1 MEYSF
6 DIVTLG
12 VLAFLVMKKYLS
24 KIHLNV
30 AFVGFMALA
39 LVIKYVVLHEVILDK
54 KTSYGDLNYL
64 SETELYLLPNLRFG
78 AALYYPIWAPY
89 FRTIIKHREKTD
101 KYFPL
106 HKRIVETKEEC
117 NGDFLSCAEYVRA
130 LTAALRVSIITDS
143 ELRELNGLL
152 LDKKNESQIT
162 CDTYGDF
169 SRMYDS
175 VIRANKS
182 YREDDLFVESFT
194 DKTYEL
200 AMNCASPTS
209 RMIHN
214 IFSKRN
220 VNKSN
225 FKNVYRR
232 VCSSSK
238 AEKACNFLN
247 KLININ
253 QKKPAEAWTEHR
265 V

>member
-106 HKRIVETKEEC
+106 RKRIIETKKEC
-117 NGDFLSCAEYVRA
+117 NGEFLSCDGYVRA

-143 ELRELNGLL
+143 ESRELDDLL

-162 CDTYGDF
+162 CDTYGWF
-169 SRMYDS
+169 SRLYDS
-175 VIRANKS
+175 AIKANKS
-182 YREDDLFVESFT
+182 YNKKDLFVERFAN
-194 DKTYEL
+194 KTYEL
-200 AMNCASPTS
+200 AMHCASPTTE
-209 RMIHN
+209 MMQN
-214 IFSKRN
+214 IYLKRN
-220 VNKSN
+220 VEKSN
-225 FKNVYRR
+225 LLNVYRR
-232 VCSSSK
+232 VCYLSSS
-238 AEKACNFLN
+238 EKACKSLKRMVKRLKWIEF
-247 KLININ
+247 
-253 QKKPAEAWTEHR
+253 ESHF
-265 V
+265 